1 MKGKVCLITGA
12 NAGIGRATAEEL
24 ARRGAVVVM
33 VARDQGRGEKAR
45 EEIVQATGNRQV
57 ELLLADLSSQAQ
69 IRGLAEEFRARYD
82 RLDVLINNAAVFTR
96 ERRTTE
102 DRIELQFA
110 TNHLAPL
117 LLTNLLLDLLRK
129 SAPAR
134 VITVSSE
141 AHQRTS
147 MNWKDLQGE
156 RGYSGLKAYSQSKL
170 ANVLFTKELAR
181 RLEGTG
187 VTANAL
193 HPGVIGTNLLLGG
206 FGPLR
211 LLGPLFKLF
220 LKDPEQGARTSVY
233 LAASLE
239 IEGVS
244 GGYFKDEK
252 RAAASPQ
259 AEDPEAARRLWEIS
273 AELTGLV
280 DSASAA

>member
-1 MKGKVCLITGA
+1 MNDKVCLITGA
-12 NAGIGRATAEEL
+12 NAGIGKATAEEL

-110 TNHLAPL
+110 VNHLAPF
-117 LLTNLLLDLLRK
+117 LLTNLLLDLLKK
-129 SAPAR
+129 SAPSR
-134 VITVSSE
+134 VVTVSSE

-193 HPGVIGTNLLLGG
+193 HPGVIGTNLLFSG

-211 LLGPLFKLF
+211 LLGPLFKF
-220 LKDPEQGARTSVY
+220 FMKRPEQGARTSVY
-233 LAASLE
+233 LATSPE
-239 IEGVS
+239 VEGVS
-244 GGYFKDEK
+244 GEYFKDGK
-252 RAAASPQ
+252 RTAASPQ
-259 AEDPEAARRLWEIS
+259 AQDAEAARRLWEIS